1 MTERGRD
8 GQTERY
14 MRGRESE
21 VAPGIKAAEPRMTT
35 ERMGEG
41 WREKGK
47 EREREREGGRASGMA
62 TDTDRQTDSEA
73 LKFMAFFIF
82 RAENQY
88 CLLWMR

>member
-1 MTERGRD
+1 MALAESRKREGERERTVARRRKVVTERGRD
-8 GQTERY
+8 GQTESY

-47 EREREREGGRASGMA
+47 EREKEGGQDGHRQ
-62 TDTDRQTDSEA
+62 TDRQ
-73 LKFMAFFIF
+73 
-82 RAENQY
+82 
-88 CLLWMR
+88 